1 MSMSPSP
8 TTKAGS
14 GASLEPSPQKPS
26 GDALRTLTSGQKK
39 TIRGGCLQAHVCAVR
54 SLDDVNVVMQRL
66 GKAEQFCGVANW
78 SYAYVLSN
86 ASSSSS
92 GAPEEEFEGLDDGA
106 DEGSGEKVLGVLH
119 RFQLTGL
126 LLVVSRWNDA
136 GSSCGVESLGTVL
149 YSSIVE
155 RCKDL
160 IFQLQNSM
168 HPPGN
173 QGSSGPPRML
183 HQKPEPQTFNFA
195 SLPPPVEPNP
205 NLGSKYCPNHFK
217 AGSLEKSQ
225 SLPQL
230 LGGDAQQWV
239 AHDKY
244 LQNLI
249 PEELQALRA
258 LRQPHPDVLRVLES
272 VALLKGA
279 WAPGANVGNA
289 AAQWGRCRE
298 MLHSPT
304 FMTELL
310 LLDSPRIPAKSIQ
323 SARQILSGL
332 DTENARRL
340 GNGVVAL
347 LDWAQYVVR
356 SRCAGYASEAGALQ
370 RAGPDVLPRYV
381 KPADAVLR
389 TSGAM
394 MMRHQG
400 TIGEGA
406 KSAPGRSRS
415 TSMLNPTPNRAHT
428 ASLILGR
435 PNNNYMRSSRGF
447 S

>member
-8 TTKAGS
+8 TAKTGT
-14 GASLEPSPQKPS
+14 SLEPSPQKPA

-39 TIRGGCLQAHVCAVR
+39 AIRGGCLQAHVCAVR
-54 SLDDVNVVMQRL
+54 SVDDVNVVMQRL
-66 GKAEQFCGVANW
+66 LNAEQFCGVANW
-78 SYAYVLSN
+78 SYAYILSN
-86 ASSSSS
+86 ASSSS
-92 GAPEEEFEGLDDGA
+92 EENLEGLDDGV
-106 DEGSGEKVLGVLH
+106 DEGSAEKILGVLH
-119 RFQLTGL
+119 RFQLSGL

-136 GSSCGVESLGTVL
+136 GCCCGLESLGTVL

-160 IFQLQNSM
+160 ITGLQNTMSS
-168 HPPGN
+168 PGSHD
-173 QGSSGPPRML
+173 SSEPPRML
-183 HQKPEPQTFNFA
+183 QKPEPQTFNFA

-225 SLPQL
+225 SVPQL
-230 LGGDAQQWV
+230 LGGDPQQWV

-244 LQNLI
+244 LQNLL

-279 WAPGANVGNA
+279 WAPGQNVGNA

-304 FMTELL
+304 FLTELL
-310 LLDSPRIPAKSIQ
+310 LLDSARIPARTIQ
-323 SARQILSGL
+323 SARQVLSGL

-347 LDWAQYVVR
+347 LDWAQYVVG
-356 SRCAGYASEAGALQ
+356 SRCAGYASEAGTLQ
-370 RAGPDVLPRYV
+370 RPGSDVLPRYV

-394 MMRHQG
+394 MMSKG
-400 TIGEGA
+400 TIGEGV

-415 TSMLNPTPNRAHT
+415 TTMLNPLPNRAHS

-435 PNNNYMRSSRGF
+435 PKCIAGYMRSSRGF